1 MTMDRNH
8 ISRYAAGAGYGA
20 AWMLLFALSVTAGA
34 QVTPPAKMPA
44 KPTPAAAAPAVTPRL
59 DLTEWRYRDGL
70 EPSATAANF
79 DDSKWELIHDPATG
93 RGNGGAS
100 YGWYR
105 AVVTV
110 PERLG
115 TAPVAG
121 KPLQLSVLADD
132 YAEVWIDGDFK
143 FQYDPDQSPAAP
155 KNRPLGYEIA
165 GLDKANVV
173 FLGAHK
179 PGDKL
184 VIAIVVANGP
194 LGKPVG
200 KYLLRHARLQF
211 APVKS

>member
-1 MTMDRNH
+1 MERA
-8 ISRYAAGAGYGA
+8 YALTLGWSLPCGSVA
-20 AWMLLFALSVTAGA
+20 ALALAAACGA
-34 QVTPPAKMPA
+34 QPASSVKAPA
-44 KPTPAAAAPAVTPRL
+44 KPAAVPAKAPTSARL
-59 DLTEWRYRDGL
+59 ELAEWRYRDGL

-79 DDSKWELIHDPATG
+79 DDSKWEVIRDPATG

-110 PERLG
+110 PEKLG
-115 TAPVAG
+115 AVPLAG

-143 FQYDPDQSPAAP
+143 FQFDPDQSPAAP

-173 FLGAHK
+173 ALGARK

-200 KYLLRHARLQF
+200 KYLLRHARLEF
-211 APVKS
+211 APAKP

>member
-1 MTMDRNH
+1 MERINLPLANLW
-8 ISRYAAGAGYGA
+8 AACLVPITWA
-20 AWMLLFALSVTAGA
+20 ATGA
-34 QVTPPAKMPA
+34 QAAPPAKVPVKA
-44 KPTPAAAAPAVTPRL
+44 PLPLASAAQTARM
-59 DLTEWRYRDGL
+59 DLMEWRYRDGL

-79 DDSKWELIHDPATG
+79 DDSKWEVIHDPATG

-105 AVVTV
+105 TTITL
-110 PERLG
+110 PEKLG
-115 TAPVAG
+115 TVAIAG
-121 KPLQLSVLADD
+121 KPLQLTVLADD

-143 FQYDPDQSPAAP
+143 FQYDPDQPPTAS
-155 KNRPLGYEIA
+155 KNRSLGYEIA

-173 FLGAHK
+173 SLGTRK

-200 KYLLRHARLQF
+200 KYLLRHARVEL
-211 APVKS
+211 APVKP

>member
-1 MTMDRNH
+1 MERTYVSKFWLRVAC
-8 ISRYAAGAGYGA
+8 SGALLAPLICGA
-20 AWMLLFALSVTAGA
+20 AAWSQTA
-34 QVTPPAKMPA
+34 VPAKAPA
-44 KPTPAAAAPAVTPRL
+44 KPAVATPLLAARL

-79 DDSKWELIHDPATG
+79 DDSKWEVIRDPAQG

-110 PERLG
+110 PEKIG
-115 TAPVAG
+115 AMPVAG

-143 FQYDPDQSPAAP
+143 FQYDPDQSPTAP

-173 FLGAHK
+173 ALGARK
-179 PGDKL
+179 PGDKF
-184 VIAIVVANGP
+184 VVAIVVANGP

-200 KYLLRHARLQF
+200 KYLLRHARLEL
-211 APVKS
+211 APTKP